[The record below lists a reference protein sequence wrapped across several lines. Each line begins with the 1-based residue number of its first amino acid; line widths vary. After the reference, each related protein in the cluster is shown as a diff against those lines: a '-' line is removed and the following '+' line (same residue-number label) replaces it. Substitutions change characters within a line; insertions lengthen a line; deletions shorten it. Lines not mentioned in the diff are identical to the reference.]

1 MLASKALPQSCV
13 TNHQADKSKVGHSRR
28 VKERGSESLSAKAR
42 TVTPVHRPRGF
53 LTSSLSILEYSV
65 WREKLAKCSPSD
77 LLVKL
82 NFALP

>member
-53 LTSSLSILEYSV
+53 LTFNS
-65 WREKLAKCSPSD
+65 REVLRAHEKRS
-77 LLVKL
+77 
-82 NFALP
+82 NY